1 MSVKVGFQGANGT
14 FSDIAVDKYFDG
26 QDIVK
31 VNYPNFLALIK
42 DVSDGVV
49 DYALL
54 PVENTTTGIIARTYD
69 LFKDFNIFANGEMTL
84 RITHNLIVNKGTK
97 IEDIKEVYSHPEA
110 LSQSQ
115 EFFLEHPS
123 IKQIPY
129 QDTAKSVEYVKSTN
143 DKSKAALGSISA
155 ANHYDLEVLL
165 EEVEDSKTNVTRF
178 LCVTNHEEV
187 KENANKVSTY
197 CVTKHVPGS
206 LVRLLSVLAFRGIN
220 LLKLESRPIV
230 GKNFEYCFYIDF
242 DGNINDQLVK
252 DAIEDAKTNCEEFK
266 VLGCYPKAVL

>member
-1 MSVKVGFQGANGT
+1 MSIKVGFQGAHGT
-14 FSDIAVDKYFDG
+14 FSDLAVDKYFADRE
-26 QDIVK
+26 IEK
-31 VNYPNFLALIK
+31 VTYTNFQSLVS

-49 DYALL
+49 DYAVL
-54 PVENTTTGIIARTYD
+54 PVENTTTGIISRTYD
-69 LFKDFNIFANGEMTL
+69 LFKDHNVFACGEVTL
-84 RITHNLIVNKGTK
+84 RITHNLVVVPGTK
-97 IEDIKEVYSHPEA
+97 LEDIKEVYSHPEA
-110 LSQSQ
+110 LSQCQ
-115 EFFLEHPS
+115 EFFFEHKN

-129 QDTAKSVEYVKSTN
+129 QDTAKSIEFIKESN
-143 DKSKAALGSISA
+143 DRSKAALGSSTSA
-155 ANHYDLEVLL
+155 KHYGCEVFL

-187 KENANKVSTY
+187 YEGANKVSTY
-197 CVTKHVPGS
+197 CVAKHIPGS

-220 LLKLESRPIV
+220 LGRIESRPIQ

>member
-1 MSVKVGFQGANGT
+1 MSIKVGFQGANGT
-14 FSDIAVDKYFDG
+14 FSDIAVDKYFQG

-42 DVSDGVV
+42 DVSEGVV

-69 LFKDFNIFANGEMTL
+69 LFKDFNVFANGEMTL

-110 LSQSQ
+110 LSQCQ

-129 QDTAKSVEYVKSTN
+129 QDTAKSVEYVKTTN